1 MGKNTYKEIIG
12 FGVDWPYVGMN
23 SYVVTTDKNFKSTT
37 PDTFIVTTNLTDFV
51 NDLKKRNEKDIWLI
65 GGGQL
70 MASFLDNDLLDRM
83 ILTLIPATIGEG
95 IPLFP
100 GIAKEITWTLT
111 NVERF
116 ETGVVN
122 LTYDRK

>member
-1 MGKNTYKEIIG
+1 
-12 FGVDWPYVGMN
+12 
-23 SYVVTTDKNFKSTT
+23 
-37 PDTFIVTTNLTDFV
+37 
-51 NDLKKRNEKDIWLI
+51 
-65 GGGQL
+65 
-70 MASFLDNDLLDRM
+70 M

-100 GIAKEITWTLT
+100 DIAKETTWTLT